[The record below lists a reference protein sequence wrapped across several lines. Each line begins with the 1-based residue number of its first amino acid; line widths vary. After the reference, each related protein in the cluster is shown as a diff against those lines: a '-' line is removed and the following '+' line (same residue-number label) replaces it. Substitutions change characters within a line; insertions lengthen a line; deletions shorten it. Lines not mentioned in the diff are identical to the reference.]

1 MVGKLVVLITASA
14 ALIAADTSEAQA
26 RTNAV
31 AAVSA
36 SQNSVKSHGGVKVK
50 NLRGK
55 RNPSDQGREH

>member
-1 MVGKLVVLITASA
+1 MIGKLVVLITASA
-14 ALIAADTSEAQA
+14 ALIAADTSDAQA
-26 RTNAV
+26 RTNAG

-36 SQNSVKSHGGVKVK
+36 SQSSAQSHGAVKVK

>member
-36 SQNSVKSHGGVKVK
+36 SQNSVKSHSGVKVK
-50 NLRGK
+50 NLLPPNRS
-55 RNPSDQGREH
+55 RANQHEA

>member
-1 MVGKLVVLITASA
+1 MIGKLVVLITASA

-36 SQNSVKSHGGVKVK
+36 SQSSAKSHGGVKVK

>member
-1 MVGKLVVLITASA
+1 MIGKLVVLITASA

-36 SQNSVKSHGGVKVK
+36 SQNSVKSHSGVKVK

>member
-1 MVGKLVVLITASA
+1 MIGKLVVLITASA

-26 RTNAV
+26 RTNAI